1 MAQREPAAGHGFQLF
16 DRGEKQRELR
26 GGIFLLA
33 GRVGNGEVGEN
44 PLGVQIRQLCYRGG
58 LAQRGLVLHAKAET
72 PHAGVELQVDPE
84 PLAAAQRRGEGAAL
98 FGAFHGERDVVRRHV
113 GRERRVHRAED
124 QNGHRLS
131 GLTESKRLLRAG
143 DGEIPAAALTQRR
156 GDLGGAVAVGIRLY
170 DAEQPAA
177 VRQRALHF
185 LHIVPQRAERNL
197 RPCPC
202 LSCIHKRMLLSA

>member
-1 MAQREPAAGHGFQLF
+1 M
-16 DRGEKQRELR
+16 
-26 GGIFLLA
+26 
-33 GRVGNGEVGEN
+33 GEN
-44 PLGVQIRQLCYRGG
+44 ALSVQIRQLCYRGG
-58 LAQRGLVLHAKAET
+58 LAQRGLILHAKTET
-72 PHAGVELQVDPE
+72 PHASVELQVNPE
-84 PLAAAQRRGEGAAL
+84 PFSAAQRRGEGAAL